1 MGGQS
6 VVSEGR
12 EKGGGWGVEGT
23 GKKLGKLRERK
34 KGMGKESERGEVRG
48 EQCFSKVHT
57 LKEKFDEPPFEK

>member
-48 EQCFSKVHT
+48 E
-57 LKEKFDEPPFEK
+57 

>member
-12 EKGGGWGVEGT
+12 EKGGGRGVEGT

-48 EQCFSKVHT
+48 E
-57 LKEKFDEPPFEK
+57 